1 MYNLKG
7 TPLMGERRVDE
18 TPAAPRNSRD
28 EERAYNRAI
37 RAWSFYDWANHAYI
51 TTTAS
56 TFFPPYFI
64 AIAAPAFISAG
75 KSAVDPAAASSARD
89 AASNVFAFTVSGALL
104 FAALLSPLLGTYADI
119 TGKRKRTLL
128 WTTGLGGI
136 LASMMVVVQ
145 TGNWPMGLLLY
156 FLTQI
161 AMNVAL
167 GLNSSL
173 LPHVARPDD
182 LDRAS
187 SLGYAMGYAGGGL
200 LLAIN
205 AALYFFSPALGI
217 THGLAARFAFL
228 SVGLWWIGFSMPLAL
243 GVGEPEA
250 TPLKGGGWSPL
261 HDAVTRLGH
270 TLRDIRRYRELF
282 KMLVAYWFYMEGI
295 GAIILLATAYGAA
308 LGLDTGVLIAMLLMT
323 QFVAFPY
330 ALAYGR
336 IPDHSSKWSGFFL
349 SMILWTAATFPLMGA
364 YANTSGSV
372 GIAKGFA
379 WIGLNQAAGL
389 ALSLLIGRRLLQ
401 PLAAKLDAKRAVILG
416 LCVYSVIPIW
426 GMFLRTP
433 AEFFMLGWMV
443 GSVQGGTQAL
453 SRGVYAAML
462 PKAKSGEFF
471 GIYGLAEKFAG
482 VLGPLLYGLVG
493 TWTGSP
499 RSSIFSLVL
508 FFIIG
513 IALFARVDVRAGRAE
528 AAQEEAA
535 IETAHAAD

>member
-1 MYNLKG
+1 MYNG
-7 TPLMGERRVDE
+7 AGMPPLGERIVDE
-18 TPAAPRNSRD
+18 PQRGPMDSRQAQ
-28 EERAYNRAI
+28 RQYNRRI

-64 AIAAPAFISAG
+64 AIAAPAFIAAGQSAG
-75 KSAVDPAAASSARD
+75 DPAAASSARE

-104 FAALLSPLLGTYADI
+104 CAALLSPLIGTYADI
-119 TGKRKRTLL
+119 TGKRKRMLL
-128 WTTGLGGI
+128 WTTGLGGL
-136 LASMMVVVQ
+136 LASMMVVVRA
-145 TGNWPMGLLLY
+145 GNWPVGLMLY

-173 LPHVARPDD
+173 LPHVARPGD

-200 LLAIN
+200 LLALN
-205 AALYFFSPALGI
+205 AALYFFAPSFGI
-217 THGLAARFAFL
+217 SHGLAARLAFL
-228 SVGLWWIGFSMPLAL
+228 SVGLWWIVFSMPLAV
-243 GVGEPEA
+243 GIGEPEA
-250 TPLKGGGWSPL
+250 TPLKGGGRGPL
-261 HDAVTRLGH
+261 RDAVTRLGH
-270 TLRDIRRYRELF
+270 TLHDIRRYRELF

-336 IPDHSSKWSGFFL
+336 IPDDSSRWRGFFL
-349 SMILWTAATFPLMGA
+349 SMILWTAVTFPLMGA
-364 YANTSGSV
+364 YANTSGTV
-372 GIAKGFA
+372 GIARGFA
-379 WIGLNQAAGL
+379 WIGVNQAVGL
-389 ALSLLIGRRLLQ
+389 VLSLLIGKKLCR
-401 PLAAKLDAKRAVILG
+401 PLASKLDAKRAVILG
-416 LCVYSVIPIW
+416 LCIYSVIPVW
-426 GMFLRTP
+426 GMFLKTP

-508 FFIIG
+508 FFIAG
-513 IALFARVDVRAGRAE
+513 IVLFARVDVKAGRAE
-528 AAQEEAA
+528 ASAEEAA